1 MQFDVYFLPVRG
13 VDEASGSLDLGV
25 DVPKALASP

>member
-13 VDEASGSLDLGV
+13 VDEEAGRLDLGV
-25 DVPKALASP
+25 NVPQPNG